1 MAEETTNTT
10 PDASK
15 SNNKSM
21 MIVGV
26 VALLAIGGIILYNQM
41 TKTPADKAKEAVE
54 QQATDLEKSVEQ
66 GTKETAN
73 EAEDVAKQ
81 GTEVME
87 EKAQLDEEKMELKE
101 TTTKNLVEVATE
113 AKTFTTLLTA
123 LKTVGLDK
131 VLATGGP
138 YTVFAPNEEAFKKLP
153 AGTLESLLKDP
164 TKLADIL
171 KYHVVSGKVM
181 SSDIKNGT
189 QSPTLQGAKVSFTV
203 NPDGTVTVNGAKV
216 VKADVNAAN
225 GVIHVVDTVLIPSPS
240 GN

>member
-10 PDASK
+10 SNPSK
-15 SNNKSM
+15 SNKSM

-26 VALLAIGGIILYNQM
+26 VALLGIGGIILYNQM

-66 GTKETAN
+66 GAEETAN

-81 GTEVME
+81 GEEVAE
-87 EKAQLDEEKMELKE
+87 EKAQLEEEKTELKE
-101 TTTKNLVEVATE
+101 TTTQNLVEVATE

-153 AGTLESLLKDP
+153 AGTVASLLKDP
-164 TKLADIL
+164 TKLTDIL

-181 SSDIKNGT
+181 SSDLKNGM
-189 QSPTLQGAKVSFTV
+189 QSPTLQGAKISFTV

-216 VKADVNAAN
+216 VKADVNASN
-225 GVIHVVDTVLIPSPS
+225 GVIHVVDTVLIPAPS